1 MYRTFVH
8 HGNHLISH
16 VLLTSTMLLAALNT
30 AWAAKPTAAKTND
43 SEAADRAAIRAA
55 ADSYVAAY
63 NRGDATAVARHW
75 SQKGQ
80 WINPDG
86 QPVEGRA
93 AIQKELETMFAESKG
108 LRLEIVDF
116 SVRFVTPE
124 VAVEEGTVR
133 VTRPGEEPNDST
145 YIAVDHK
152 QGGRWLLDTVRETE
166 VPAAEAE
173 SGPDSPLQELAWM
186 VGEWGDTSSE
196 AAVSTTVRWTKN
208 KTFLNYSFKVSVPDM
223 DDLEGTQVIGW
234 DPAAGTIR
242 SWMFDS
248 DGGFGEGTWTNK
260 DNHWIIKFKQVL
272 PDGRKASATNIY
284 TVIDANT
291 VTWQSIG
298 REIDGQFM
306 ENVGPI
312 KIVRKAAET
321 AK

>member
-1 MYRTFVH
+1 MYRTFVYY
-8 HGNHLISH
+8 GKHLLSH
-16 VLLTSTMLLAALNT
+16 ALLTAAVLAAALNT
-30 AWAAKPTAAKTND
+30 AGAAEPASAKPKAG
-43 SEAADRAAIRAA
+43 EAADRAAIRAA
-55 ADSYVAAY
+55 ADSYTAAY
-63 NRGDATAVARHW
+63 NRGDAKAVARLW
-75 SQKGQ
+75 SEKGQ
-80 WINPDG
+80 WIGPDG
-86 QPVEGRA
+86 KPVEGRA
-93 AIQKELETMFAESKG
+93 AIQKELEVMFATSKG

-116 SVRFVTPE
+116 SVRFITPD

-133 VTRPGEEPNDST
+133 VTRPGEEPSDST
-145 YIAVDHK
+145 YIAIDHK

-166 VPAAEAE
+166 VPEAE
-173 SGPDSPLQELAWM
+173 TASNPDSPLQELGWL
-186 VGEWGDTSSE
+186 VGEWGDS
-196 AAVSTTVRWTKN
+196 AISTTVNWTKN
-208 KTFLNYSFKVSVPDM
+208 KTFLNYSFKVSAAGM

-248 DGGFGEGTWTNK
+248 DGGFGEGTWTKK

-284 TVIDANT
+284 TVIDHNT

-298 REIDGQFM
+298 REVDGKFQ

-312 KIVRKAAET
+312 KIVRKTET